1 MAQMLQFHPVPFP
14 LQLHSASQCVFAV
27 SMLCALQVVGSSGE
41 PSMQE
46 LSQPCHDCGAAH
58 LPRTC
63 QQPRCDISNSVCNRW
78 AGWYRVYSHPNV
90 DRAIGQWCS
99 FAALPFQAK
108 AQPDRSIACAPSS
121 PHVAK
126 VYEVTMT
133 TSSEFPRQ
141 LDRRAVHQLPA
152 SCPFSTPELSCVLV
166 SCTCTQIMW
175 QMLAGALPHTVQ
187 PP

>member
-1 MAQMLQFHPVPFP
+1 MELISVQLAPGTLTGFSSGCRSHVRVIAATDYSSVACKTPCVHVMAQMLQFHPVPFP

-126 VYEVTMT
+126 V
-133 TSSEFPRQ
+133 
-141 LDRRAVHQLPA
+141 
-152 SCPFSTPELSCVLV
+152 
-166 SCTCTQIMW
+166 
-175 QMLAGALPHTVQ
+175 
-187 PP
+187 